1 MYCRIAI
8 YLFMDAKHKIISYRQ
23 AGKVADQLHKAG
35 KKIVFKSGCFD
46 LFHIGH
52 VRALQA
58 AKNQGDIL
66 FISLGN
72 DAWLRK
78 YKGQGRPIFRQE
90 LRAELLA
97 SLACVDYVVIAR
109 ESIANRID
117 HKKLFSIIKPQYY
130 MLPPNDKALVE
141 KRVFAKQ
148 YGAKIVFK
156 SETRGKFAST
166 TRLHVLLQS
175 LG

>member
-1 MYCRIAI
+1 MN
-8 YLFMDAKHKIISYRQ
+8 AKHKIISYKQ
-23 AGKVADQLHKAG
+23 AGEIARRLHVEK

-52 VRALQA
+52 ARVLQF
-58 AKNQGDIL
+58 AKQRGDVL

-72 DAWLRK
+72 DKWLRK
-78 YKGQGRPIFRQE
+78 YKGNGRPIFREE

-97 SLACVDYVVIAR
+97 SLTCVDYVVIAH
-109 ESIANRID
+109 ESIASRID
-117 HKKLFSIIKPQYY
+117 HKKLFSIIKPHYY
-130 MLPPNDKALVE
+130 VLPPDDKALAE
-141 KRVFAKQ
+141 KRLFAKQ
-148 YGAKIVFK
+148 YGAEIVLK
-156 SETRGKFAST
+156 PETRVKFAST

>member
-1 MYCRIAI
+1 MGS
-8 YLFMDAKHKIISYRQ
+8 KHKIVSYKQ
-23 AGKVADQLHKAG
+23 AEKIAIQLHKAD

-52 VRALQA
+52 VRVLQF
-58 AKNQGDIL
+58 AKNQGDVL
-66 FISLGN
+66 FVSLGN
-72 DAWLRK
+72 DAWLQR
-78 YKGQGRPIFRQE
+78 YKGQGRPVFREE

-109 ESIANRID
+109 ESIASRID

-130 MLPPNDKALVE
+130 ILPPNDKALAE
-141 KRVFAKQ
+141 KRAFAKQ
-148 YGAKIVFK
+148 HGAEIVFK

-166 TRLHVLLQS
+166 TRLHLLLQS